1 MGTEVSQV
9 ATSLWKDVGAGVGPH
24 RHAHK
29 QRREC
34 IRKAT
39 QSSSS
44 YCSATLGAS
53 EKKKS
58 LGFYTSAGLIPGFCA
73 GG

>member
-9 ATSLWKDVGAGVGPH
+9 ATSLWRDVGAGVGPH

-34 IRKAT
+34 IREAT
-39 QSSSS
+39 QSSCS
-44 YCSATLGAS
+44 YCSSRLGPF
-53 EKKKS
+53 EIKC
-58 LGFYTSAGLIPGFCA
+58 GVCTRVQI
-73 GG
+73 